1 MNNQEI
7 KSALAALSE
16 TMYLLEEE
24 YCENGGEVT
33 ETTIEMENAIE
44 SLKALVTTEG
54 ADHLGRWLKSKED
67 QMKALKAEKDS
78 IMRQIKSCENTID
91 YIKQEVSNILRFL
104 EIDKVKG
111 TCYSFASSVSK
122 TTSVDKDVLK
132 DMFQEKVE
140 SVLRA
145 NGIIPVDV
153 TITLGASVKALP
165 EGTEELPA
173 YYNYTEKSTCRF
185 TKPRASKEV

>member
-132 DMFQEKVE
+132 DMYQERVE
-140 SVLRA
+140 FVLRA
-145 NGIIPVDV
+145 NGIIPDDV

-165 EGTEELPA
+165 EGTEVLPA
-173 YYNYTEKSTCRF
+173 YYNYTEKQTCRF